1 MKSFEDYK
9 DKKCKHLLFHGNDI
23 VLIDVPHHVEVIM
36 EERVKELLDAKGL
49 ETLTAKSDDYYCY

>member
-1 MKSFEDYK
+1 MVRTSK
-9 DKKCKHLLFHGNDI
+9 DGDI